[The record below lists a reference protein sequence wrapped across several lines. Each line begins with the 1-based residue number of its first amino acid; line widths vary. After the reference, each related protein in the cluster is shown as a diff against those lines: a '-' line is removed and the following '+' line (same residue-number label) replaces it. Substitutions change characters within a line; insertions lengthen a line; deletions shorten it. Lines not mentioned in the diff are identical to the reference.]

1 MNQQP
6 LTLNQFIASARAII
20 DDRTMT
26 DNEVLE
32 TVENCIE
39 ETIGWDSLDTHLT
52 EFKRCYASW
61 LEYQHEMAQDYAS
74 MYG

>member
-1 MNQQP
+1 MTQP
-6 LTLNQFIASARAII
+6 ITLNQFIASARAIL

-39 ETIGWDSLDTHLT
+39 DTIGRESLDSQLK
-52 EFKRCYASW
+52 EFKRSYSSW
-61 LEYQHEMAQDYAS
+61 LDYQHELARDYAS